1 MEVINSSISPQRAEG
16 HSEIHSCQSVN
27 PTPGGPHV
35 TSDTSSATRNHNSN
49 SNNEINEHGKRA
61 LNDPNDHNPQPP
73 KRQRTESHHQELLYT
88 TPEFIRAICEGGKI
102 DESLLLRIQSKHTK
116 YNSARPWKLFSKD
129 DPMFVQLIDR
139 NTDPHTLQTAEK
151 FMDNYPE
158 LCHREATH
166 LKQSI
171 IDESKMSIEDG
182 VIGAQLE
189 AAINNLDGLC
199 PEIDVD
205 PFVTLTDQRGTK
217 KVHKSAI
224 ITRLFNENT
233 GRLVT
238 DRQLLVQN
246 VLKNVKKRPL
256 QTTLNLDGQL
266 CIVVGQHALGLVALN
281 NRLHCCLLQ
290 LKTIGLNGSKVTII
304 PMNALDVEDNVIT
317 FKFLFCLDVKQWT
330 EDAQGDGEDTKHI
343 EWGGNVSTFSITLKP
358 FQCIFP
364 SFASNVFSL
373 QDSND
378 QNDERNTLPLISTT
392 CNDLLDYANL
402 IRSSNTKSLYLKISS
417 SIAERVGVPYDAC
430 LSVCPYTAKKRSKSR
445 KERDSAKNKNAKKK
459 QTIANLDES
468 RLCNICISN
477 GESNSAG
484 IALKDFPLHVMGHV
498 VKNEAQPFKEDDDG
512 SMSFLCY
519 FCGSM
524 SMEMCDLKCVR
535 TTSSDFKNT
544 ITTNCVTGYIGTRYW
559 GSLSKVTETNAY
571 SNAPKLCPVANCAK
585 NIWRWNL
592 KHHMIHNHDIDEEDI
607 AEQHIVSKFELLC
620 VQYQMKASYIGKDDF
635 NNLMQKHKTKT
646 KELFK
651 KRYEKQQQMIEKAKA
666 KQQRKDDQKSRSQI
680 RKSNRNRSIT
690 QRKPKTNAKR
700 NVDATDE
707 EPQST
712 NNANTNSKQEM
723 DASGDDADEE
733 PQNTNNAT
741 NAKQDVDD
749 MKQDVDDTKQD
760 VDDTPVHHHAMD
772 KEDEDEEEDDD
783 AALWKTKRKKTMIL
797 RDDDTS
803 EEEEQEEEQYWDDD
817 SDDTNDVV
825 MT

>member
-116 YNSARPWKLFSKD
+116 YNSARPWKLFFKD
-129 DPMFVQLIDR
+129 DPMLYHDMNR
-139 NTDPHTLQTAEK
+139 ENRTCA
-151 FMDNYPE
+151 
-158 LCHREATH
+158 LC
-166 LKQSI
+166 
-171 IDESKMSIEDG
+171 DM
-182 VIGAQLE
+182 
-189 AAINNLDGLC
+189 
-199 PEIDVD
+199 
-205 PFVTLTDQRGTK
+205 
-217 KVHKSAI
+217 
-224 ITRLFNENT
+224 
-233 GRLVT
+233 
-238 DRQLLVQN
+238 
-246 VLKNVKKRPL
+246 
-256 QTTLNLDGQL
+256 
-266 CIVVGQHALGLVALN
+266 
-281 NRLHCCLLQ
+281 
-290 LKTIGLNGSKVTII
+290 
-304 PMNALDVEDNVIT
+304 
-317 FKFLFCLDVKQWT
+317 
-330 EDAQGDGEDTKHI
+330 
-343 EWGGNVSTFSITLKP
+343 
-358 FQCIFP
+358 
-364 SFASNVFSL
+364 SFA
-373 QDSND
+373 
-378 QNDERNTLPLISTT
+378 
-392 CNDLLDYANL
+392 
-402 IRSSNTKSLYLKISS
+402 
-417 SIAERVGVPYDAC
+417 
-430 LSVCPYTAKKRSKSR
+430 
-445 KERDSAKNKNAKKK
+445 
-459 QTIANLDES
+459 
-468 RLCNICISN
+468 
-477 GESNSAG
+477 
-484 IALKDFPLHVMGHV
+484 
-498 VKNEAQPFKEDDDG
+498 
-512 SMSFLCY
+512 
-519 FCGSM
+519 
-524 SMEMCDLKCVR
+524 MEMCDLKCVR

-825 MT
+825 LA